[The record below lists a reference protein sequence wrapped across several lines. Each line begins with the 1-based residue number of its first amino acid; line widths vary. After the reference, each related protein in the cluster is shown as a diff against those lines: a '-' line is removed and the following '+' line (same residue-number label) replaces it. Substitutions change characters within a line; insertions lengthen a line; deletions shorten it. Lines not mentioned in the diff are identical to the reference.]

1 MKNVLLKRICALLT
15 AFVLSASLCVVAFS
29 AVLLNVTYC
38 GVVAYGSFVP
48 TDTAI
53 LIKFSGNIS
62 DGSVKRTN
70 QPKFRVYDSSE
81 NLVPVYVNVGEDDEG
96 NAMSNTVSI
105 IPAKN
110 FTEGEKYIVYIEKG
124 IKAADGAVLAETQT
138 FTFVVSG
145 EKKTLRV
152 KTKTTKPTTQAPT
165 TTQPTTAPNVA
176 TEPLTTAP
184 TTAKKTEAA
193 KTEKQDAST
202 TESTTAE
209 TTTQVPSVIENVSGT
224 TIRITV
230 KANADEDEE
239 ESTENEETSF
249 RDVFGIKSET
259 REDGN
264 GSKQEQKSF
273 DKLPFIIAAAVV
285 VILAAAATAIL
296 RKKFF

>member
-1 MKNVLLKRICALLT
+1 MKNILLKRICALLT
-15 AFVLSASLCVVAFS
+15 ALVLSVSLCVVAFS
-29 AVLLNVTYC
+29 AVLLNITYC
-38 GVVAYGSFVP
+38 GVVADGGFVP
-48 TDTAI
+48 ADTAI
-53 LIKFSGNIS
+53 LIKFSGNVA
-62 DGSVKRTN
+62 DGSVKRSN

-124 IKAADGAVLAETQT
+124 VKAADGAVLAETET
-138 FTFVVSG
+138 FSFVVSG

-152 KTKTTKPTTQAPT
+152 KTKTTKPSTTAPT
-165 TTQPTTAPNVA
+165 TTRPTTAPTAVP
-176 TEPLTTAP
+176 EPLTTIP
-184 TTAKKTEAA
+184 TTAKKTE
-193 KTEKQDAST
+193 KPKNDKQEAST
-202 TESTTAE
+202 TQPTTTE

-230 KANADEDEE
+230 VANSGDDED

-249 RDVFGIKSET
+249 RDVFGIKTET
-259 REDGN
+259 RDGSNN
-264 GSKQEQKSF
+264 GKQESKSF
-273 DKLPFIIAAAVV
+273 DKLPIIIAAAVV
-285 VILAAAATAIL
+285 VVLAAAATAIL